1 METKANNTMNRRHL
15 MKLSLLAALASA
27 GQVEGAPKPR
37 KGKDGSVKK
46 GLGIGGTSPDFD
58 RKLKE
63 LNCKWFYNW
72 TGAKPD
78 NSPSDIPFI
87 PMVWKYSGNPQAI
100 EKIAAVARKEN
111 SKELLAFNE
120 PDRSSQSNMSVV
132 QALEAW
138 PLLQQTGLRLGSPAC
153 VHPDSDWMEE
163 FMAGVKERNLKVDF
177 ICVHSYAGPNAD
189 AFIDRLKT
197 IHKLYDR
204 PLWITEFA
212 VGDWNAKSLA
222 ENRYKPDDILK
233 FMKEVLPKLDRL
245 DFLERYAWFP
255 ADADNRTLGNSAL
268 WDTEGKLTPLGE
280 LYRDS

>member
-1 METKANNTMNRRHL
+1 
-15 MKLSLLAALASA
+15 MKLSLLAALAPA
-27 GQVEGAPKPR
+27 GQARGAPKTQ
-37 KGKDGSVKK
+37 KGNDGSAKK
-46 GLGIGGTSPDFD
+46 GLGIGGKSPDFD

-78 NSPSDIPFI
+78 DSPRDIPFI
-87 PMVWKYSGNPQAI
+87 PMIWKYSGNPQSV
-100 EKIAAVARKEN
+100 EKVAAVAKKEN
-111 SKELLAFNE
+111 SRELLAFNE

-138 PLLQQTGLRLGSPAC
+138 PLLQKTGLRLGSPAC
-153 VHPDSDWMEE
+153 VHPDSDWMQE
-163 FMAGVKERNLKVDF
+163 FMEEVKKRNLKVDF

-189 AFIDRLKT
+189 AFLDRLKT

-212 VGDWNAKSLA
+212 VGDWNATSLA
-222 ENRYKPDDILK
+222 ENRYKPADILK
-233 FMKEVLPKLDRL
+233 FMKDVLPKLDRL

-255 ADADNRTLGNSAL
+255 ADADNKTLGNSAL
-268 WDTEGKLTPLGE
+268 WDADGKLTPLGE
-280 LYRDS
+280 YYRDS